1 MRAQAV
7 PRRFARADHATLAF
21 VAARLPSFVFRS
33 FASSPLRN
41 PTFRNFYVGSIGA
54 ALGYTMQATISA
66 WLMATLTTSA
76 LMVALVQSASTA
88 PTLLFGLFAGTLA
101 DIVDRRHLI
110 LVTQV
115 ILFAATMILGAAALL
130 GIVGP
135 VLLLLLTF
143 AVGAG
148 FTFYLPAQQASINE
162 LVSRSELSRAVAL
175 GSVAFNVARA
185 VGPAAAGAI
194 AAALSSGASL
204 VLGAFFFIPMFVA
217 MRRTA
222 PREAALPGVPER
234 LMSGV
239 MSGLRFVRHS
249 VPMRAFIIRNLA
261 FSVCAS
267 AFWALLPVI
276 ARDQLGLGAG
286 GFGLLSASFG
296 IGAIVGAISIPG
308 LLQRQSMNNVVT
320 SGGQL
325 WAVATFIVALTG
337 ITALALLGAFCAGMA
352 WVYVFATLSAGTQST
367 APGWVRARA
376 VAMNIVATQGC
387 LAIGS
392 AVWGALASGVGTH
405 WALGVSAV
413 SVIALQWFYRRIRV
427 EMGQEADVVPG
438 VRPPELPMLTEPLPD
453 DGPVLIQ
460 LEYRI
465 DAANRDAFL
474 KAIQKVG
481 PTRRRNGATSWR
493 VFRDLGEEGRFVE
506 RYVIASWAEY
516 VRLRSRMT
524 MADSRLQQA
533 VAELQRPDI
542 PIRVSRFIGVE
553 DSALKTP
560 R

>member
-1 MRAQAV
+1 V
-7 PRRFARADHATLAF
+7 T
-21 VAARLPSFVFRS
+21 ARLPTLVSRS
-33 FASSPLRN
+33 FASSPLAN
-41 PTFRNFYVGSIGA
+41 AAFRNFYIGSIGA

-101 DIVDRRHLI
+101 DIVDRRRVI

-115 ILFAATMILGAAALL
+115 LLFAATLMLGASALI

-135 VLLLLLTF
+135 VSLLFLTF
-143 AVGAG
+143 LVGAG

-162 LVSRSELSRAVAL
+162 LVSRQDLSRAVAL

-185 VGPAAAGAI
+185 VGPAAAGAL
-194 AAALSSGASL
+194 AAAMSSGATL
-204 VLGAFFFIPMFVA
+204 VLGAFFFVPMFIA
-217 MRRTA
+217 MRRA
-222 PREAALPGVPER
+222 PLREAPLPGVPER
-234 LMSGV
+234 LISGV

-249 VPMRAFIIRNLA
+249 ASMRAFVLRNLT

-296 IGAIVGAISIPG
+296 IGAIIGAVSIPG
-308 LLQRQSMNNVVT
+308 LLSKRPMNTIV
-320 SGGQL
+320 SQGGIL
-325 WAVATFIVALTG
+325 WACAILIVALTG

-352 WVYVFATLSAGTQST
+352 WVYVFATLSAGTQSS

-376 VAMNIVATQGC
+376 VSMNLVATQGC

-392 AVWGALASGVGTH
+392 AVWGAVANGVGTH

-413 SVIALQWFYRRIRV
+413 SVIALQWLYRRVRV
-427 EMGQEADVVPG
+427 EMGEEADVVPG
-438 VRPPELPMLTEPLPD
+438 ARLPELAIASEPSPD

-465 DAANRDAFL
+465 DPANRDAFL

-481 PTRRRNGATSWR
+481 PTRRRNGATRWR
-493 VFRDLGEEGRFVE
+493 MFRDLGEEGRFVE

-516 VRLRSRMT
+516 VRLRARMT
-524 MADSRLQQA
+524 MADSQLQQRA
-533 VAELQRPDI
+533 AALQRPGV
-542 PIRVSRFIGVE
+542 PIRVSRFIGVT
-553 DSALKTP
+553 DAAFSGT
-560 R
+560 